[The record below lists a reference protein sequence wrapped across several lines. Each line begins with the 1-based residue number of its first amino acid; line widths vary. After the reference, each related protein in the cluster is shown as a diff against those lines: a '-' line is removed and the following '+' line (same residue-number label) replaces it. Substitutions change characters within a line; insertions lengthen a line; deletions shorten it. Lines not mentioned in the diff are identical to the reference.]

1 MNVCCWSFQLLPLL
15 PLSLSKTHMII
26 HMLRPASPS
35 QTSWRSQV
43 SPSFTAVM
51 MLLCCHLLAI
61 EVLEGKTHFQDN
73 FVFFHQGSGFKLLLD
88 KVKGVCYFFLH
99 LMLSLVSGF
108 QAVFDRAFEHGA
120 KYAWLYKTIWWCGHI
135 YNLLEDYGKKPNTF
149 LFVKKYI
156 FWEFPVS
163 LCSMVGT
170 QLKSLKL
177 NKAANNK
184 QLTPIF

>member
-1 MNVCCWSFQLLPLL
+1 M
-15 PLSLSKTHMII
+15 HG
-26 HMLRPASPS
+26 
-35 QTSWRSQV
+35 
-43 SPSFTAVM
+43 FTKQYGDVG
-51 MLLCCHLLAI
+51 I
-61 EVLEGKTHFQDN
+61 F
-73 FVFFHQGSGFKLLLD
+73 
-88 KVKGVCYFFLH
+88 
-99 LMLSLVSGF
+99 
-108 QAVFDRAFEHGA
+108 
-120 KYAWLYKTIWWCGHI
+120 I
-135 YNLLEDYGKKPNTF
+135 LEDYGKKPNTF